1 MNNNMNDKHASVV
14 KSCGQPQPVAV
25 GSTGGSA
32 ILGTLTRSGTFP
44 IREEDTTGF
53 VVSCTSDDLASAR
66 FLPMYRRVAIITAEE
81 LQALV
86 NDRERLDWLADREN
100 KIGNVQL
107 PRECVENNLTSM
119 RGAIDQAR
127 PLSTAL
133 PNTEGS
139 RARERE

>member
-1 MNNNMNDKHASVV
+1 MNSSDQKQA
-14 KSCGQPQPVAV
+14 PVAV

-32 ILGTLTRSGTFP
+32 LLGTLTRAGTFP
-44 IREEDTTGF
+44 IREEATTGF
-53 VVSCTSDDLASAR
+53 VVSCTSDDLASVR

-127 PLSTAL
+127 RLHL
-133 PNTEGS
+133 PNAEISGADEPKTPDTK
-139 RARERE
+139 